1 MKTLVAGVGN
11 IFLTDDGFGVEVAGR
26 MAGHQLPPGVELVDF
41 GIRGVHLA
49 YQLLEGYD
57 RLVLVDAAPHG
68 QPPGTVSLLEV
79 DQARIIPSA
88 GAVSGGESP
97 LVDAHGLEPGAIL
110 SMLGSLGGQVPTVL
124 VVACEPESVEEGLG
138 LTPIVAAAIPRA
150 VEMVERVLSEAG
162 SGRPVPTT
170 KEVSN

>member
-1 MKTLVAGVGN
+1 MRTLVAGVGN

-26 MAGHQLPPGVELVDF
+26 MAGRELPSGVELVDF

-49 YQLLEGYD
+49 YQLLDGYD

-79 DQARIIPSA
+79 DQEQIVPSA
-88 GAVSGGESP
+88 GAVSDGESP

-138 LTPIVAAAIPRA
+138 LTPTVAAAVSRA
-150 VEMVERVLSEAG
+150 IDLVERVVSDPEPRRSPPA
-162 SGRPVPTT
+162 T
-170 KEVSN
+170 KEVSK